1 MSSLFVRRLLLS
13 LLLAAFVFYAAKLAP
28 PDSGHEPSFLDLA
41 MGRGAAR
48 NSAVFAVFNLL
59 GVIPLMYWALM
70 IPDGRGQRVW
80 AWPFALG
87 MMAFGGFALL
97 PYLIVRRPNPMPAP
111 GGPNA
116 LVRWFGGRPF
126 GVFVAISLA
135 ALAVYGLALGDGLDY
150 LRLFRTS
157 NFVHVMTLDFVLLS
171 LLFPL
176 LLTDDFARRGLSDDA
191 PLARFA
197 RAVPLLGPAVYLA
210 ARPSER
216 TGVEAEPGTMPPKRQ
231 RRKS

>member
-1 MSSLFVRRLLLS
+1 MPSLFIRRLLLS
-13 LLLAAFVFYAAKLAP
+13 LLLAAFVLYAAKLAP

-48 NSAVFAVFNLL
+48 NPAVFAVFNLL

-97 PYLIVRRPNPMPAP
+97 PYLIVRRPNPMPVP
-111 GGPNA
+111 LPPNVLA
-116 LVRWFGGRPF
+116 RWFSGRPF
-126 GVFVAISLA
+126 GVFVAAAFA
-135 ALAVYGLALGDGLDY
+135 ALAVYGLAFGDALDF

-157 NFVHVMTLDFVLLS
+157 NFVHVMTIDFVLLS

-176 LLTDDFARRGLSDDA
+176 LLHDDFARRGLSENA
-191 PLARFA
+191 SLARFA
-197 RAVPLLGPAVYLA
+197 LAVPLVGPAIYLCLRPPERA
-210 ARPSER
+210 A
-216 TGVEAEPGTMPPKRQ
+216 G
-231 RRKS
+231 